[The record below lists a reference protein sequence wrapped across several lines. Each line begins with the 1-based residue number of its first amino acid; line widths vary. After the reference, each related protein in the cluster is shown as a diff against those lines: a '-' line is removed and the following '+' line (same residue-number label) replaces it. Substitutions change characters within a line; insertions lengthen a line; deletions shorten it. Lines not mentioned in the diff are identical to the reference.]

1 VRRALG
7 NASKTPHAIGID
19 DGPFVK
25 DRDPSTIVVGAVLS
39 GPTQVE
45 GFLTTSIPIDGPD
58 PTPHLAEWIARSRFQ
73 PLLRVIFLRG
83 ITIAGLSVIDL
94 PELAARTK
102 LPVVAASRT
111 APDESTVAA
120 ALDAA
125 GFSERK
131 AALMRAG
138 PAIAWRNLHLEIA
151 GISPHEACALVD
163 LFAGKSTF
171 PEPVRLAHLVA
182 RAVVDGESRGS

>member
-1 VRRALG
+1 
-7 NASKTPHAIGID
+7 
-19 DGPFVK
+19 
-25 DRDPSTIVVGAVLS
+25 VLS

-45 GFLTTSIPIDGPD
+45 GFLTTSLPIDGPD
-58 PTPHLAEWIARSRFQ
+58 PTPQLAEWILRSRFH

-94 PELAARTK
+94 PDLAARTK

-125 GFSERK
+125 GFPERK
-131 AALMRAG
+131 AALARAG
-138 PAIAWRNLHLEIA
+138 PAIPWRNLHLEFA
-151 GISPHEACALVD
+151 GIAPHEACALVD
-163 LFAGKSTF
+163 FFSGKSSF

>member
-1 VRRALG
+1 MAP
-7 NASKTPHAIGID
+7 APKPSPHAIGID

-25 DRDPSTIVVGAVLS
+25 HRDVSTLVVGAVMS
-39 GPTQVE
+39 GPAQVE
-45 GFLTTSIPIDGPD
+45 GFLTTSLPIDGDD
-58 PTPHLAEWIARSRFQ
+58 PAPRLAAWIEASRFR
-73 PLLRVIFLRG
+73 PLLRVVFLRG

-94 PELAARTK
+94 PDLAARTK

-111 APDESTVAA
+111 GPGESTLAS

-125 GFSERK
+125 GFSDRK
-131 AALMRAG
+131 AAVARAG
-138 PAIAWRNLHLEIA
+138 PATQWRNLHVEVA
-151 GISPHEACALVD
+151 GIARHEAWALLD
-163 LFAGKSTF
+163 AFAGKSSF